1 MPKFVSEP
9 EILCIGAQPEL
20 QAILEKSCVS
30 LRPDVHWV
38 QSQVTSD
45 KINCVYFHTSP
56 GKGEQ

>member
-20 QAILEKSCVS
+20 QAIPAKSCAS